1 MATHL
6 QAMQDQMQE
15 KIDQAT
21 ARLVYQASHDALTG
35 LINRREFEQRLERTL
50 LTALQQDREH
60 ALCYMDLDQFK
71 VINDT
76 CGHAAGD
83 ELLRQLALLLK
94 GNLRERDTLA
104 RLGGDEFA
112 LLLENCS
119 IQDALEVADTFRAEV
134 QRFRFKWGDRIF
146 AIGMSVGMVA
156 INRDS
161 GTAASL
167 LSAAD
172 AACYVAKDRGRNQ
185 IHLYESR
192 DLDLARHRGEMQWMT
207 RIQRA
212 LEDTSPEPV
221 MAGNPSHG
229 RDAHAVPSCRA
240 AAAHG
245 G

>member
-1 MATHL
+1 MLQRGVNHMAAHL

-21 ARLVYQASHDALTG
+21 ARLIYQASHDALTG

-50 LTALQQDREH
+50 LTALQQGREH

-112 LLLENCS
+112 VLLENCS
-119 IQDALEVADTFRAEV
+119 SRMRSRSRTLFVPR
-134 QRFRFKWGDRIF
+134 QRFRFSGDR
-146 AIGMSVGMVA
+146 
-156 INRDS
+156 
-161 GTAASL
+161 L
-167 LSAAD
+167 PSA
-172 AACYVAKDRGRNQ
+172 
-185 IHLYESR
+185 
-192 DLDLARHRGEMQWMT
+192 
-207 RIQRA
+207 
-212 LEDTSPEPV
+212 
-221 MAGNPSHG
+221 
-229 RDAHAVPSCRA
+229 
-240 AAAHG
+240 
-245 G
+245 